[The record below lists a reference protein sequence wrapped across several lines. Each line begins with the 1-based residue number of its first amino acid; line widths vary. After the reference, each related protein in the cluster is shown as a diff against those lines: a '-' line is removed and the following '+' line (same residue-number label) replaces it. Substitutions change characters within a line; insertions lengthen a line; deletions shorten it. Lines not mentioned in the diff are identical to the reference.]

1 MRPYDKA
8 KAAPWCF
15 WAEAGSGLLLK
26 HKETLVLVNFRIDLP
41 CMSVAF
47 VATLVLGV
55 VLVMSPSAQ
64 LVVPQEE
71 WLLPAVACLLI
82 GVRPGER
89 GQR

>member
-1 MRPYDKA
+1 
-8 KAAPWCF
+8 
-15 WAEAGSGLLLK
+15 
-26 HKETLVLVNFRIDLP
+26 
-41 CMSVAF
+41 MSVAF

-64 LVVPQEE
+64 KAVLQEE

>member
-1 MRPYDKA
+1 M
-8 KAAPWCF
+8 
-15 WAEAGSGLLLK
+15 
-26 HKETLVLVNFRIDLP
+26 LVDLRIDLP

-47 VATLVLGV
+47 VAMLVLGV

-64 LVVPQEE
+64 MAVLREE

-82 GVRPGER
+82 GVRPSER